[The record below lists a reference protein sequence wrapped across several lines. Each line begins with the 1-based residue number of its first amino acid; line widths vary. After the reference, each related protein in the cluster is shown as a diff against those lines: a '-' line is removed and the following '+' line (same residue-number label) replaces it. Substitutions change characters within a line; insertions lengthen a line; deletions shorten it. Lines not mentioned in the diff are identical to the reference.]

1 MPCVTKCEPM
11 DTASPTIET
20 TSSET
25 PPTVDSDT
33 KRQTTQN
40 SNADRKPTPP
50 LLYPDIRLPLEMKLM
65 SQPNR
70 GSVEKPALR
79 ATCDISV
86 GHIWGP
92 YRIAQL
98 FRSTSPPSESNP
110 VSAHRQITVLSGD
123 ACDLVVRVNE
133 ENAWIK
139 LVQEPAVTD
148 ASNVEIIFEIVPE
161 TISVVSLTNIASGS
175 QIRGAIKLVPPN
187 SSGASRSGSP
197 SPPAVNSSCTGPSS
211 GAAAATTTGGPK
223 RDKKCLYCGI
233 FFSSLDTLTAHMTN
247 YCSRRPRLATPPSG
261 PCTSSSSNSGGVGV
275 ASSTPDKGTA
285 SAADPGD
292 PGVSEPMT
300 SQASAFSWPSRTT
313 PGKRLNGLANPHS
326 PHNTN
331 RSTPCASGGGAS
343 TTGRSGV
350 SPPCLSHP
358 PPDLSSVL
366 AAAAVGNTTDPLVT
380 FAATLA
386 SLGRCRAPPVTAEQ
400 QAPHQLYPS
409 AEEKSRALYCRGCQR
424 FYSNSIFSFHVGISR
439 HLNKLAAEGS
449 ADVGHLADAAK
460 RLGLVMTAPLITDA
474 GFVYVPVH
482 PVCGGGGSG
491 SASGVGRGESG
502 GSGVRAPLDLR
513 TAKSTGEE
521 TATVVAAE
529 ETGPTP
535 SITQQNA
542 TNSLL
547 ATIISGLVS
556 KGMAPPGPPPL
567 PPPPPPP
574 VPPPNWWFGG
584 KFPDAAALEAF
595 LQAMASGQ
603 SHQLTSSVDIART
616 STEGSTVEVQR
627 PYLCT
632 NCQTRFQAYTT
643 FKAHQQYYCQG
654 RRKGSMASEN
664 AASSHSNTTSSTPQ
678 STKSSTSSER
688 SHSPKRRRLA
698 EVDSCPMTLCMKPAS
713 PLSQGDSS
721 ETSPSSRSLNGDWE
735 HVGGGSSELRCRL
748 CGYIGQTTRGMKMH
762 NRLHECTAASNT
774 NSSMRTK
781 AQKPS
786 SPKSPSAATEAN
798 SSPPQS
804 FPTQPLC

>member
-1 MPCVTKCEPM
+1 M
-11 DTASPTIET
+11 
-20 TSSET
+20 
-25 PPTVDSDT
+25 
-33 KRQTTQN
+33 QN
-40 SNADRKPTPP
+40 SNEDRKPTPP
-50 LLYPDIRLPLEMKLM
+50 LLDQDIRLPLEMKLI
-65 SQPNR
+65 SQPTH
-70 GSVEKPALR
+70 GFAEKPALR
-79 ATCDISV
+79 ATCDISA

-92 YRIAQL
+92 YRIARL
-98 FRSTSPPSESNP
+98 FRSTIPPGEGNAA
-110 VSAHRQITVLSGD
+110 SAHRQITVLSGNT
-123 ACDLVVRVNE
+123 CDLIVQVNE

-139 LVQEPAVTD
+139 LVQEPVITD
-148 ASNVEIIFEIVPE
+148 ASNVEIILEIVPE

-187 SSGASRSGSP
+187 SSGASKSESP
-197 SPPAVNSSCTGPSS
+197 SPPVVTPNYTGPPT
-211 GAAAATTTGGPK
+211 GAAATTTTSGPK

-247 YCSRRPRLATPPSG
+247 YCSRRPHLATSPSG
-261 PCTSSSSNSGGVGV
+261 PSTSSSSNSSGVGV
-275 ASSTPDKGTA
+275 ASSTPDKGA
-285 SAADPGD
+285 PSLADPGD
-292 PGVSEPMT
+292 SGGNEPTT
-300 SQASAFSWPSRTT
+300 SQASAFSWPSRNT

-331 RSTPCASGGGAS
+331 RSTPCGSGGGAS
-343 TTGRSGV
+343 NSGRSGV
-350 SPPCLSHP
+350 SPPGLPRP

-366 AAAAVGNTTDPLVT
+366 AAAAVANTTDPLVT

-386 SLGRCRAPPVTAEQ
+386 SLGRYRVPPVTAEQ
-400 QAPHQLYPS
+400 QAHHQLHPS

-439 HLNKLAAEGS
+439 HLNKLAVEGS
-449 ADVGHLADAAK
+449 TDVGHLADAAK

-482 PVCGGGGSG
+482 PICGGGGSG
-491 SASGVGRGESG
+491 SACGAGRGESS

-521 TATVVAAE
+521 TTAVLAAE
-529 ETGPTP
+529 ETGPAPTIP
-535 SITQQNA
+535 PQQNA

-556 KGMAPPGPPPL
+556 GGLGSSGPPPH

-574 VPPPNWWFGG
+574 PPPQIPPPNWWFGG
-584 KFPDAAALEAF
+584 KLPDAAALEAF
-595 LQAMASGQ
+595 LQAVASGQ
-603 SHQLTSSVDIART
+603 SHHLNQPADIART

-654 RRKGSMASEN
+654 RRKGSMTSEN
-664 AASSHSNTTSSTPQ
+664 AANFHGNTTSSTPQ

-713 PLSQGDSS
+713 PLSQGDSN

-762 NRLHECTAASNT
+762 NRLHECTAASSA

-781 AQKPS
+781 TLKPS
-786 SPKSPSAATEAN
+786 SPKSPNAAVEAD
-798 SSPPQS
+798 SSPPHS